1 MVRFE
6 PLISREDS
14 ASWSFWTDAMPLMQ
28 FAILMVS
35 VTMTSVFPSVSVSV
49 VTDPLVAAETSAT
62 PVVAPVTSPAT
73 ALAAATV
80 IADAVPQ
87 EDVAAEAEVLGE
99 AEALEEDLPAVPE
112 VLLAE
117 TEEDRHHPED
127 LPPEDLAH
135 LPRDLARPEDPETE
149 TDRGDARH
157 ETSALA
163 CTLYKK

>member
-1 MVRFE
+1 MARFE

-35 VTMTSVFPSVSVSV
+35 VMMTSAFPSVSVSV

-87 EDVAAEAEVLGE
+87 EDVAAEAPGE
-99 AEALEEDLPAVPE
+99 AEALEEGHPAVPE

-117 TEEDRHHPED
+117 TEEDHHHPED

-135 LPRDLARPEDPETE
+135 LPRDLARPEDPET
-149 TDRGDARH
+149 DQGDAH
-157 ETSALA
+157 YETSAQA